1 MIKSAL
7 WLIIIRW
14 IFICKLSVDHRK
26 NWHKLIFECLFFVFT
41 FIMHRISKYAWSD
54 EIQKKNLNFEHLW
67 WLKYSKGCCF
77 YYDYLFCNFHDEN
90 SWFMKWT
97 MDSVSPL
104 FLWSILVNSRENSL
118 SSYFSSIDPNVL
130 ERSLASAAIY
140 IALNP

>member
-1 MIKSAL
+1 MINYNSMNIYMQTFGWPQKKLAQINFWMPFFCIHFHYASH
-7 WLIIIRW
+7 
-14 IFICKLSVDHRK
+14 FEICVEWW
-26 NWHKLIFECLFFVFT
+26 NT
-41 FIMHRISKYAWSD
+41 
-54 EIQKKNLNFEHLW
+54 KKNLNFEHLW